1 MKKLMAALLLLVAMS
16 SVAAAQDPFIGLYS
30 DDVAVSCQGTAP
42 QYQTSTVYVIATLPE
57 TIPGMTACEFR
68 IDNLPTAALAITTFT
83 WNTTLVIGT
92 PGYNLA
98 LAFAP
103 ALPGPNCLLG
113 TIGFFALADFGADFR
128 MTVAPGLDLDK
139 LVIVDLNYEEIPCEQ
154 GHFFTF
160 NCTGT
165 LPGGCDCTVG
175 VATEDATWG
184 QIKALY

>member
-16 SVAAAQDPFIGLYS
+16 SIAAAQDPFIGLYS
-30 DDVAVSCQGTAP
+30 DDVAVSCQGEAP
-42 QYQTSTVYVIATLPE
+42 QYATSTVYVIATLPE
-57 TIPGMTACEFR
+57 DIPGMTACEFS
-68 IDNLPTAALAITTFT
+68 IENLPTPDLAITTFT

-92 PGYNLA
+92 PGYGIA

-103 ALPGPNCLLG
+103 SLPGPNCLLG
-113 TIGFFALADFGADFR
+113 TIGFFGLADFGADWR
-128 MTVAPGLDLDK
+128 MTVMPSNDSGN
-139 LVIVDLNYEEIPCEQ
+139 LVIVDLDYNEVPCEE